1 MNYPTLNDYW
11 KQTVIDF
18 IKSLN
23 LRPGDIA
30 GIDERSDYREG
41 IGEEQYL
48 RECILSSL
56 VKYGFENYMIDKVYE
71 WVLSHNEAERIKE
84 TGWDDYGLVINE
96 LVYSA
101 ADING
106 LTDDITSS
114 IPLSELLA
122 LVGVT
127 ESK

>member
-30 GIDERSDYREG
+30 GIDEQSDYREG
-41 IGEEQYL
+41 IGEEDYL
-48 RECILSSL
+48 RNCVLSSL
-56 VKYGFENYMIDKVYE
+56 AERGFESYMIDKVYE